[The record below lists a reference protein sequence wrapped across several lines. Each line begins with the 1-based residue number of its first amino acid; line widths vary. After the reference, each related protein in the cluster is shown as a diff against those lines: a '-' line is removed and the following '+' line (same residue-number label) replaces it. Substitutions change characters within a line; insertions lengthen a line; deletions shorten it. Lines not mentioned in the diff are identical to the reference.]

1 MWGELNPLH
10 PIIFRTANVILYS
23 YSLCIA
29 LALLGGISWVLWKAP
44 RQGIAQGTVLEGAL
58 LSISAAVLG
67 ARLFEGI
74 GRWDYFQQ
82 YPLELFRHWQGNLSF
97 QGGLLAGILALLL
110 FCYWRGLPFWEVAS
124 IAAPGVALATALGWL
139 GALLHGANYGF
150 PMFGPLALEL
160 PDLYGIV
167 LPRFPTQ
174 AAGIV
179 WSLLVF
185 ILLLVL
191 SKRKVQPQTLALTW
205 LFMYAGGM
213 FALEFTR
220 ADETLYFGIFRI
232 AQLLYLAEGV
242 GAGIAFMFARRPV
255 VADV

>member
-1 MWGELNPLH
+1 MY

-23 YSLCIA
+23 YSICMA
-29 LALLGGISWVLWKAP
+29 LALLGGIGWVLWKAP
-44 RQGIAQGTVLEGAL
+44 RHGLHQGTVWEGAL

-67 ARLFEGI
+67 ARLFEGVE
-74 GRWDYFQQ
+74 RWDYFQQ
-82 YPLELFRHWQGNLSF
+82 YPLEILRHWQGNLSF
-97 QGGLLAGILALLL
+97 QGGLLAGSVALLL
-110 FCYWRGLPFWEVAS
+110 YCYWRGLSFWEVAGL
-124 IAAPGVALATALGWL
+124 AVPGLALATALGWL

-150 PMFGPLALEL
+150 PTFGSFAVEL

-167 LPRFPTQ
+167 VPRFPTQ
-174 AAGIV
+174 VVGIF

-185 ILLLVL
+185 ALLLAL
-191 SKRKVQPQTLALTW
+191 SKRKVQPRTLALTW

-242 GAGIAFMFARRPV
+242 GAGAVFLFARRPV
-255 VADV
+255 SADV